1 MKKPSSDCSRSSRGE
16 SAEHYD
22 RRRGAFRHW
31 LMAVMRNRL
40 SEFWQGRSRQ
50 ASGRGDTEVRKHL
63 EQIPSGEDAD
73 RVWEDEYRR
82 SVFRFAAE
90 RVRDSFQRSTWE
102 AFWQTS
108 VEGKSTKE
116 AAQALG
122 LSEGAVYIARCRV
135 LAQVKTLVKTLEE

>member
-1 MKKPSSDCSRSSRGE
+1 
-16 SAEHYD
+16 
-22 RRRGAFRHW
+22 
-31 LMAVMRNRL
+31 
-40 SEFWQGRSRQ
+40 
-50 ASGRGDTEVRKHL
+50 VRKHL

-82 SVFRFAAE
+82 SGFRFATE
-90 RVRDSFQRSTWE
+90 RVRDSFERSTWE

-108 VEGKSTKE
+108 VEGRSTKE
-116 AAQALG
+116 TAQSLG